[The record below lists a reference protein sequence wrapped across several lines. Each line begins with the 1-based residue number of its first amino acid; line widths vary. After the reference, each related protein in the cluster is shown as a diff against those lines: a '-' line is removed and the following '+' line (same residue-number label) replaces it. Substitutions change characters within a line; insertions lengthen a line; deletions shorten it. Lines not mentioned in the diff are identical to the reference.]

1 VSAPR
6 SLRTVSKMS
15 VVPHTFAFQGGSYTR
30 FIERDGF
37 MNKKTYCAI
46 KMSRAVH
53 LVDIENICG
62 ASELTPELVTEA
74 RETYFE
80 RVRPAADDL
89 FYVTASPNNKA
100 AVCFGWPQAH
110 HEFLAGKDG
119 GDILL
124 AKAIVVDHIQ
134 EAFCAVYVASGD
146 GGLMPFVDYLIHN
159 QVPVTIV
166 SGMRQ
171 LAMSMRLV
179 GAPVVYIDSRYHL
192 AA

>member
-1 VSAPR
+1 
-6 SLRTVSKMS
+6 
-15 VVPHTFAFQGGSYTR
+15 
-30 FIERDGF
+30 
-37 MNKKTYCAI
+37 MNKKTYQAI
-46 KMSRAVH
+46 RMSRAVH
-53 LVDIENICG
+53 LIDIENLC
-62 ASELTPELVTEA
+62 ASSHPSAEMVTKA
-74 RETYFE
+74 RVEYFE
-80 RVRPAADDL
+80 TVHPSSEDL
-89 FYVTASPNNKA
+89 FYVTASPNNKV

-146 GGLMPFVDYLIHN
+146 GGLMPFVDFLIHN